1 MNVRTLSACAVHIR
15 AAHLDVPEEHEGL
28 VQGLLQLVVAL
39 LVPTRPQLVVH
50 ELCHQ
55 LRRPASDR
63 HFSEGCHKTH
73 AAPAV
78 MARCCRYCLPCSFP
92 SASQQ
97 HDWAFCMP
105 GSTTDWLTVIV
116 SKSKMDELYIRG
128 QATAHCAMPLRSGTG
143 MQQLPEQPSRQPH
156 NQLHAV

>member
-1 MNVRTLSACAVHIR
+1 MCAVHIH
-15 AAHLDVPEEHEGL
+15 AAHLDVSEEHESL

-39 LVPTRPQLVVH
+39 FVFARPQLIVH

-63 HFSEGCHKTH
+63 QILEGCHKKHT
-73 AAPAV
+73 ATAV
-78 MARCCRYCLPCSFP
+78 MARGCQYCLPCTSP

-97 HDWAFCMP
+97 QNWASCMP
-105 GSTTDWLTVIV
+105 GSATDWLTGIV
-116 SKSKMDELYIRG
+116 STSKMDELYIRG
-128 QATAHCAMPLRSGTG
+128 QTNAHYVMQLRSGTG
-143 MQQLPEQPSRQPH
+143 VQQLPGQYSRQLH

>member
-1 MNVRTLSACAVHIR
+1 MNVRTLSECAVHIH

-28 VQGLLQLVVAL
+28 VQSLLQLIVAL
-39 LVPTRPQLVVH
+39 LVLTRPQLVVH

-73 AAPAV
+73 TAPAV
-78 MARCCRYCLPCSFP
+78 MARGCQCCLPCSSP

-97 HDWAFCMP
+97 QDWASCLP
-105 GSTTDWLTVIV
+105 GTTTDLLTGIV
-116 SKSKMDELYIRG
+116 STSKMDKLYIRG
-128 QATAHCAMPLRSGTG
+128 QPTAHYAMPLRSGTG
-143 MQQLPEQPSRQPH
+143 
-156 NQLHAV
+156 V